1 MRKSEKIWL
10 RAGSVL
16 VILGLF
22 LFALVMTLNGW
33 DFTKLNA
40 SPYETNIHE
49 ITETFQHISIETDRT
64 DIVFLPSDDGTCRL
78 ICHEPENSKHSVLVK
93 DHTLNIRMTDEKTW
107 YEHIGFDLASPTLTL
122 YLPESEYGRLH
133 IDESTGEVEIT
144 HPFSFDGVE
153 ISVSTGDI
161 HLANISA
168 DSISLSV
175 STGDTYLSYIACHSL
190 TSTGST
196 GDAMLTRVTATEKM
210 ALNRST
216 GDIKLERCDAAEI
229 CIQTATGDVTGSL
242 LSDKIFTVHT
252 NTGRISV
259 PDIHTGG
266 RCEIRTSTGD
276 IAFEIH

>member
-1 MRKSEKIWL
+1 MMRKSEKNWL
-10 RAGSVL
+10 RVGAVL
-16 VILGLF
+16 IISGLF

-49 ITETFQHISIETDRT
+49 VTETFQHISIATGT
-64 DIVFLPSDDGTCRL
+64 ADICLVPSDDQTCRL
-78 ICHEPENSKHSVLVK
+78 VCHEPENARHTVVVEDDTLV
-93 DHTLNIRMTDEKTW
+93 IRMTDEKTW
-107 YEHIGFDLASPTLTL
+107 YKHIDFVSPTLTL
-122 YLPESEYGRLH
+122 YLPESEYGQLH
-133 IDESTGEVEIT
+133 IDESTGEVEIA

-153 ISVSTGDI
+153 ISVTTGDI
-161 HLANISA
+161 RLENISA
-168 DSISLSV
+168 GAVSLSV
-175 STGDTYLSYIACHSL
+175 STGDTHLSYVACHSL

-196 GDAMLTRVTATEKM
+196 GDAILTRVTANEKM
-210 ALNRST
+210 TLNRST
-216 GDIKLERCDAAEI
+216 GDIKLERCDAGDI
-229 CIQTATGDVTGSL
+229 YIQTSTGDVTGSL

-252 NTGRISV
+252 NTGHISV